1 MKNLFKETG
10 ALTPEGEQLLGP
22 IALALEDLFETD
34 EFSKMPEQQVRILQT
49 QLMKLIGDQFCDKI
63 VSKRQRSGRYFKM
76 TDEAFETHIKI
87 KYGDVWMWMT
97 LEPEEMDRYADIAK
111 KNFDKLVEDMKQQ
124 AASYIPPYMTLRPK
138 GM

>member
-1 MKNLFKETG
+1 MAKLFKETG
-10 ALTPEGEQLLGP
+10 ALTPEGEQLLRP
-22 IALALEDLFETD
+22 IVLALEDMFETD

-49 QLMKLIGDQFCDKI
+49 QLMKLLGDKFCDTL
-63 VSKRQRSGRYFKM
+63 VSKAQRAGRYFEM
-76 TDEAFETHIKI
+76 TDEEFETHIKT

-97 LEPEEMDRYADIAK
+97 LEPEEMSRYEPIAK
-111 KNFDKLVEDMKQQ
+111 KSFDKLIEDMKQQ